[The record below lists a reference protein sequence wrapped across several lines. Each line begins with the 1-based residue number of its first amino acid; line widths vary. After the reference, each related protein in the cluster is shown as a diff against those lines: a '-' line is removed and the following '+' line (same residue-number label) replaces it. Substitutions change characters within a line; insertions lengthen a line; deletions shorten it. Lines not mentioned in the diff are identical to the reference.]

1 MAKIIMAKVILRDS
15 CDPAVPGDCAP
26 VIQVEE
32 ASELEG
38 LVSEHGVIFEEPIRV
53 QEETFADPV
62 DDEEPWEDVAGDDE
76 PWVNQDEVQESP
88 EPEGDE
94 ECPLEP
100 DRPWDKSVCGELE
113 RRILSRVLG
122 G

>member
-1 MAKIIMAKVILRDS
+1 MSRIIMAKVILRDT

-38 LVSEHGVIFEEPIRV
+38 LVSEHGVIFEEPI
-53 QEETFADPV
+53 QEQQETFADSV
-62 DDEEPWEDVAGDDE
+62 DYDEPWEAVAGDDP
-76 PWVNQDEVQESP
+76 PWEVPVEV
-88 EPEGDE
+88 PEGPELEGD

-100 DRPWDKSVCGELE
+100 DRPWDDSVCGELE

>member
-1 MAKIIMAKVILRDS
+1 MSRVIMAKIILRDA
-15 CDPAVPGDCAP
+15 CDPDLPGDCAP
-26 VIQVEE
+26 IIQVEE

-38 LVSEHGVIFEEPIRV
+38 LVSDHGVIFEEPIQE
-53 QEETFADPV
+53 QEETFEDQVDDDETWEDLVGDEEALEDMAEDADP
-62 DDEEPWEDVAGDDE
+62 
-76 PWVNQDEVQESP
+76 
-88 EPEGDE
+88 

-100 DRPWDKSVCGELE
+100 DQLWNESVCGEIE

>member
-1 MAKIIMAKVILRDS
+1 MSRIIMAKVILRDT
-15 CDPAVPGDCAP
+15 CDPGVPGDCAP

-38 LVSEHGVIFEEPIRV
+38 LVSEHGVIFEEPIQE

-62 DDEEPWEDVAGDDE
+62 DYDEPWEDLAGDNE
-76 PWVNQDEVQESP
+76 PWEAPVEV
-88 EPEGDE
+88 PEGPEMEGDV
-94 ECPLEP
+94 CLLEP
-100 DRPWDKSVCGELE
+100 DKPWDQSVCGKIEDHVVS
-113 RRILSRVLG
+113 RILG